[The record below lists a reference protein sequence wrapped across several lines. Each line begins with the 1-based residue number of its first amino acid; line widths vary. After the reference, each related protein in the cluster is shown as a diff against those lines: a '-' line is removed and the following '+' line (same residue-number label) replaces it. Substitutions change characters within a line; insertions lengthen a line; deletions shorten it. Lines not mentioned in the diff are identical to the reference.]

1 MRSPT
6 IVPLLVLLAI
16 AASSCGSDTPEA
28 TGEDPTASAPAS
40 APANAPG
47 AAKTDDAKAQPFD
60 SPTVAAQET
69 TNPGNGLIGSTNSK
83 ERAIQVQRNIQASQK
98 NKGNTNPFGLL
109 PVKAIPDVAE
119 NSLAVA
125 GNGSSSKPSG
135 PPLPPLNPQSG
146 EPTPD
151 LPFPIIPLVSSIP
164 YIPPLEISPQGRAPL
179 NPPSPGRAPSAP
191 SPASSPSASSPRS
204 SSPSASPPTSP
215 PASPPAA
222 PNFAPPPP
230 STGLAES
237 IEVLGV
243 VQVGRE
249 VQILVRTPDSP
260 LGRYVAVGETVANGQ
275 VLIRR
280 VERLQGGGEPIVIL
294 VQNGIEV
301 ARVVGDTPQ
310 SEGDT
315 TANALNDASTIRN
328 SGQNNR
334 LSPTGD
340 TIASRM
346 PLPPLPVP
354 YAP

>member
-6 IVPLLVLLAI
+6 IVPLLALLAI

-47 AAKTDDAKAQPFD
+47 AASTDDAKAQPFD
-60 SPTVAAQET
+60 SPTVAAQDT
-69 TNPGNGLIGSTNSK
+69 TAPANGLIGSTNSK

-119 NSLAVA
+119 NSLAVS
-125 GNGSSSKPSG
+125 GNGSSAKPGG

-164 YIPPLEISPQGRAPL
+164 YIPPLEISPQGRAPV

-191 SPASSPSASSPRS
+191 SSASSPRS
-204 SSPSASPPTSP
+204 NP
-215 PASPPAA
+215 PAAAPPAA
-222 PNFAPPPP
+222 PNFEPPPP
-230 STGLAES
+230 STSLAES

-310 SEGDT
+310 PEGDT
-315 TANALNDASTIRN
+315 TANALNDASTLRN

-334 LSPTGD
+334 LRPTGD
-340 TIASRM
+340 TIASRT

>member
-6 IVPLLVLLAI
+6 IVPLLALLTVV
-16 AASSCGSDTPEA
+16 ASGCGSDTPEA

-47 AAKTDDAKAQPFD
+47 VADSTDAEAQPFD
-60 SPTVAAQET
+60 SPTVSEQVT
-69 TNPGNGLIGSTNSK
+69 TAPASGLIGSTNSK
-83 ERAIQVQRNIQASQK
+83 ERAIQVQRNIQANQK
-98 NKGNTNPFGLL
+98 STGSSNPFGIL
-109 PVKAIPDVAE
+109 PVEATLDLPEGSI
-119 NSLAVA
+119 AVA
-125 GNGSSSKPSG
+125 SDGSTPKQDG
-135 PPLPPLNPQSG
+135 PPLPALNPQVS

-151 LPFPIIPLVSSIP
+151 LPFPTIPLVSSIP
-164 YIPPLEISPQGRAPL
+164 YIPPLQISPQGRAPL
-179 NPPSPGRAPSAP
+179 SSPPSTRDSSPAAAPPSAP
-191 SPASSPSASSPRS
+191 
-204 SSPSASPPTSP
+204 
-215 PASPPAA
+215 
-222 PNFAPPPP
+222 NFEPPPP
-230 STGLAES
+230 STVLAES

-249 VQILVRTPDSP
+249 VQILIRTPNSP

-301 ARVVGDTPQ
+301 ARIVGDTPNLA
-310 SEGDT
+310 EGDT

-328 SGQNNR
+328 SGQRDR
-334 LSPTGD
+334 LSSTNTN
-340 TIASRM
+340 TIASRT

>member
-1 MRSPT
+1 M
-6 IVPLLVLLAI
+6 V
-16 AASSCGSDTPEA
+16 SSCGSDTPEA
-28 TGEDPTASAPAS
+28 TGEDPAASAPAS
-40 APANAPG
+40 APANAPD
-47 AAKTDDAKAQPFD
+47 AANADDTKAQPFD
-60 SPTVAAQET
+60 SPTVAAREAST
-69 TNPGNGLIGSTNSK
+69 PGNGLIGSTNSK
-83 ERAIQVQRNIQASQK
+83 ERAIQVQRNIQANQK

-119 NSLAVA
+119 NSLAA
-125 GNGSSSKPSG
+125 GGNGSGSKQNG
-135 PPLPPLNPQSG
+135 PPLPALNPQSG

-164 YIPPLEISPQGRAPL
+164 YIPPLEISPQGRAPIS
-179 NPPSPGRAPSAP
+179 SPTSVGRAPASTS
-191 SPASSPSASSPRS
+191 SPAA
-204 SSPSASPPTSP
+204 PSASPPRSSNP
-215 PASPPAA
+215 PAAAPPAA
-222 PNFAPPPP
+222 PNFEPPPP

-280 VERLQGGGEPIVIL
+280 VERLQGGGEPVVIL

-301 ARVVGDTPQ
+301 ARSVGDTSKP
-310 SEGDT
+310 EGDT

-328 SGQNNR
+328 SGQTNR
-334 LSPTGD
+334 LRDTSD